1 MRSSGQCPLPN
12 IAVRSRK
19 IFNRIPRFLSLLR
32 YVERRN
38 TECLTNPCRTQT
50 LYCTTVFPVRK
61 TKEGSALFALPSV
74 GTYSF
79 IRESS

>member
-38 TECLTNPCRTQT
+38 TECLTNPYRTQN
-50 LYCTTVFPVRK
+50 LYRITVFPVRK
-61 TKEGSALFALPSV
+61 TKEGSALFALPSE
-74 GTYSF
+74 GAEF
-79 IRESS
+79 FFRESF